1 MKGTADEAESRAAP
15 GKCCG
20 YQPGADDCALLELC
34 NVQGTFGTITP
45 RDVFRVFLS
54 DRCSTIEEL
63 EKVEP
68 TVFKQLIAHV
78 TATLQQEHGGLY
90 RAQSEGESSCLRSW
104 LCRDSAMA
112 GSDMCVACSWLP
124 RNQPMRTASSAM
136 MTR

>member
-45 RDVFRVFLS
+45 RDVFHVFLG

-63 EKVEP
+63 EKAS
-68 TVFKQLIAHV
+68 QGRADGLQ
-78 TATLQQEHGGLY
+78 TAYRPRDGNASARARRALQSTERRRELLPPLVALPRFSNG
-90 RAQSEGESSCLRSW
+90 SVMS
-104 LCRDSAMA
+104 
-112 GSDMCVACSWLP
+112 GSDVGTEA
-124 RNQPMRTASSAM
+124 
-136 MTR
+136 

>member
-45 RDVFRVFLS
+45 RDVFRVFFS

-63 EKVEP
+63 EKVEGADGL
-68 TVFKQLIAHV
+68 QIAYRPRDGN
-78 TATLQQEHGGLY
+78 ASARARRALQSTERRREL
-90 RAQSEGESSCLRSW
+90 LPP
-104 LCRDSAMA
+104 L
-112 GSDMCVACSWLP
+112 VALP
-124 RNQPMRTASSAM
+124 RFSNGRQ
-136 MTR
+136 